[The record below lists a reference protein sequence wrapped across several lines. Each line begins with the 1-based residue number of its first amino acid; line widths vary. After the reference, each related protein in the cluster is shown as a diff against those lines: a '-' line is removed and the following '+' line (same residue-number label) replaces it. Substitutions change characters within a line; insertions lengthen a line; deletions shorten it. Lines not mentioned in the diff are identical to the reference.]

1 MADAIDQYGVNAVLC
16 VYGWLLIIF
25 CCFAVHAPF
34 LILCLVALLSKA
46 IDQSCGCW
54 NENQLT
60 GYQYWIFTQG
70 QTTLRY
76 RAGVIDQGNIE
87 CDLL

>member
-1 MADAIDQYGVNAVLC
+1 VADAIDQYGVNAVLC

-25 CCFAVHAPF
+25 V
-34 LILCLVALLSKA
+34 VLLFMRLFNPMFGGTVE
-46 IDQSCGCW
+46 QSNRLSGCW

-76 RAGVIDQGNIE
+76 RAGVIDQGDIE